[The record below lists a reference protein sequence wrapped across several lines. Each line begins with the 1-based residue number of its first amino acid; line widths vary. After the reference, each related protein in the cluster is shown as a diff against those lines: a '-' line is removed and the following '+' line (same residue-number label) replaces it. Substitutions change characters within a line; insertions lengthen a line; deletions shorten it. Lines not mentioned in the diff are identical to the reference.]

1 MESQTEI
8 SEFKLTKKK
17 LTMFKRKLT
26 LLFIF
31 DALNVVAIFPQYQN
45 VIEYLF
51 HGMKSRLEIPVL

>member
-1 MESQTEI
+1 
-8 SEFKLTKKK
+8 
-17 LTMFKRKLT
+17 MFKRKLT